1 MGLYYNTSRINCVQS
16 NYKNGELPG
25 TAEIFFKKE
34 GIIMV
39 DRESAGKSR
48 KPGSSADAYEA
59 PIGISKKTVVYLA
72 IIVLI
77 AILCFTYVTQLKKAR
92 SGGSAANEEVTVSA
106 TSSTAEAAGA
116 AATEEPAAE
125 APAAKKPAAE
135 EPAAEE
141 SEEEPAEEA
150 EQN

>member
-1 MGLYYNTSRINCVQS
+1 
-16 NYKNGELPG
+16 
-25 TAEIFFKKE
+25 
-34 GIIMV
+34 MV

-59 PIGISKKTVVYLA
+59 PIGISKKTVVCLT

-92 SGGSAANEEVTVSA
+92 SGGSAANEAVTVSA
-106 TSSTAEAAGA
+106 TSSTAEAAGE

-135 EPAAEE
+135 EPAEE
-141 SEEEPAEEA
+141 EPEEEPAEEA